1 MSENT
6 KHQGNYEGTANMEA
20 ENQDMEFVNDT
31 LNGVKTRLN
40 QNGAILKDEDE
51 DDE

>member
-6 KHQGNYEGTANMEA
+6 KHKGNYEGTASMQA

-31 LNGVKTRLN
+31 VENVKTTNNLAGVNRKEK
-40 QNGAILKDEDE
+40 QS
-51 DDE
+51 